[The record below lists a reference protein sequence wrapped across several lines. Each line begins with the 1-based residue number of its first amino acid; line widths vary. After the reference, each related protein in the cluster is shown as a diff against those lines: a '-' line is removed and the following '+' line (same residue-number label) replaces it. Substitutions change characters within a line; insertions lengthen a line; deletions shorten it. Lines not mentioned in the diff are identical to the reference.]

1 MAARAPLTFTDADRA
16 DLARDRYHHP
26 CPRVR
31 QRMEVLWLV
40 SQGETQR
47 RAAALAGV
55 SHATAERYIA
65 TYRRDGVAGLRASRW
80 AKPTSALARHA
91 DTPAAAFRDRPPHTI
106 AEAADRIA
114 ALTHVRRKESAV
126 RAFRKNVSA

>member
-1 MAARAPLTFTDADRA
+1 MAARTPLTFTDTDRA
-16 DLARDRYHHP
+16 DLAHDRYHHP
-26 CPRVR
+26 CPRVQ

-47 RAAALAGV
+47 HAAALAGV

-65 TYRRDGVAGLRASRW
+65 TYRREGVAGLRASRW
-80 AKPTSALARHA
+80 VKPTSALRPHA
-91 DTPAAAFRDRPPHTI
+91 DALAAEFRDRPPHTL

-114 ALTHVRRKESAV
+114 TLTGVRRKESAV
-126 RAFRKNVSA
+126 RVFLKKVSA